1 MLRILRMRRIVDCRD
16 EYDKPVADSIA
27 LEKYL
32 VKVNPVEAMLD
43 DNYFW
48 RKLLATQGDP
58 VDVGSSLIGVQKQ
71 LADVEEETAEG
82 GRGSCRGRVRMWE
95 VFDMCVFGR

>member
-1 MLRILRMRRIVDCRD
+1 MHTRVPFAVSRAIIGRVIGWGHHATPRAC
-16 EYDKPVADSIA
+16 PV
-27 LEKYL
+27 
-32 VKVNPVEAMLD
+32 
-43 DNYFW
+43 
-48 RKLLATQGDP
+48 QGDP